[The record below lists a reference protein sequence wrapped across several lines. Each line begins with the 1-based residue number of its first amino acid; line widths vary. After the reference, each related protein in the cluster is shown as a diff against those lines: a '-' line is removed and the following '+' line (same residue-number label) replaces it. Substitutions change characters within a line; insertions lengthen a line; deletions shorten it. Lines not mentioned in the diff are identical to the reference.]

1 MKRAERKVTER
12 ERRGRP
18 ATPAAGPRAP
28 DGAGAPGAAARPDR
42 IAEAFARR
50 RAGGE
55 AALVTY
61 VMAGDPDL
69 ATSRA
74 MALACIEGGADLLEL
89 GIPFSDPIADGPTI
103 QHAAER
109 ALAAGTTTRGVLEV
123 AAAVRARAPSV
134 PIALMGYLNPI
145 LAHGVE
151 PFLDGCAR
159 AGVDALIVP
168 DLLPEEAAELA
179 VPAAARGVKL
189 VFLLA
194 PTSGP
199 ARIEAATRA
208 ATGFLYFVS
217 VTGVTGA
224 RRALPAELGAQVAAV
239 RARSAVP
246 VVVGFG
252 VSTPAQASELAP
264 LADGVVVGSAIV
276 SRIAEGGPRAARAAR
291 VRRFV
296 ASLRR
301 ALKRR

>member
-1 MKRAERKVTER
+1 MTPKPRRAS
-12 ERRGRP
+12 
-18 ATPAAGPRAP
+18 
-28 DGAGAPGAAARPDR
+28 PDR
-42 IAEAFARR
+42 IAATFARC

-69 ATSRA
+69 ATSKA
-74 MALACIEGGADLLEL
+74 MAVACAEGGADLVEL

-109 ALAAGTTTRGVLEV
+109 ALAAGTTTGDVLAV
-123 AAAVRARAPSV
+123 AAHLRARSGV

-145 LAHGVE
+145 LAHGLE
-151 PFLDGCAR
+151 RFARDCER

-168 DLLPEEAAELA
+168 DLLPEESGELA
-179 VPAAARGVKL
+179 PALAAHGVRT

-199 ARIEAATRA
+199 ERIEEAARA
-208 ATGFLYFVS
+208 ASGFLYFVS

-224 RRALPAELGAQVAAV
+224 RRSAPAEIGPQVAAV
-239 RARSAVP
+239 RERSPVP
-246 VVVGFG
+246 VVIGFG
-252 VSTPAQASELAP
+252 VGSPDQARAMGK

-276 SRIAEGGPRAARAAR
+276 QRIARPGSRTARAER

-296 ASLRR
+296 RSLKR
-301 ALKRR
+301 ALR

>member
-1 MKRAERKVTER
+1 M
-12 ERRGRP
+12 
-18 ATPAAGPRAP
+18 TPAPE
-28 DGAGAPGAAARPDR
+28 AARKTGDR
-42 IAEAFARR
+42 IAATFARC
-50 RAGGE
+50 RARGE

-69 ATSRA
+69 ATSKA
-74 MALACIEGGADLLEL
+74 MAAACAEGGADLVEI

-109 ALAAGTTTRGVLEV
+109 ALAARTTTRDVLAV
-123 AAAVRARAPSV
+123 AAHLRARSDV

-151 PFLDGCAR
+151 RFARDCER

-168 DLLPEEAAELA
+168 DLLPEESGEIA
-179 VPAAARGVKL
+179 PALAARGVRT

-194 PTSGP
+194 PTSGRE
-199 ARIEAATRA
+199 RIDSAARA
-208 ATGFLYFVS
+208 ASGFLYFVS

-224 RRALPAELGAQVAAV
+224 RRPDPAEIGPKLAAV
-239 RARSAVP
+239 RAASPVP
-246 VVVGFG
+246 VVIGFG
-252 VSTPAQASELAP
+252 VSAPADARALGK

-276 SRIAEGGPRAARAAR
+276 KRIAEGGSRSARAAR

-296 ASLRR
+296 ASLKR
-301 ALKRR
+301 ALR

>member
-1 MKRAERKVTER
+1 MKTARKLSA
-12 ERRGRP
+12 RP
-18 ATPAAGPRAP
+18 ARPRA
-28 DGAGAPGAAARPDR
+28 APPDR
-42 IAEAFARR
+42 IAAAFGRC
-50 RAGGE
+50 RAAGE

-69 ATSRA
+69 ETSKA
-74 MALACIEGGADLLEL
+74 MAVACAQGGADLVEL

-109 ALAAGTTTRGVLEV
+109 ALAAGTTPRDVLAV
-123 AAAVRARAPSV
+123 AAHLRARSDV

-145 LAHGVE
+145 LAHGVDR
-151 PFLDGCAR
+151 FARDCAR

-168 DLLPEEAAELA
+168 DLLPEEAGEVSAALA
-179 VPAAARGVKL
+179 AHGVRT

-199 ARIEAATRA
+199 ERIEAAARA

-224 RRALPAELGAQVAAV
+224 RKPLPEEIGPLV
-239 RARSAVP
+239 RGIRERSAVP
-246 VVVGFG
+246 VVIGFG
-252 VSTPAQASELAP
+252 VSAPEQARALGP

-276 SRIAEGGPRAARAAR
+276 ERIAQRGTRTARAAR
-291 VRRFV
+291 VSRFV
-296 ASLRR
+296 RSLKR
-301 ALKRR
+301 ALR

>member
-1 MKRAERKVTER
+1 MST
-12 ERRGRP
+12 
-18 ATPAAGPRAP
+18 AP
-28 DGAGAPGAAARPDR
+28 TLPEAPPTTDR
-42 IAEAFARR
+42 ISATFERC
-50 RAGGE
+50 RAAGE

-61 VMAGDPDL
+61 VMAGDPDV
-69 ATSRA
+69 ATSKA
-74 MALACIEGGADLLEL
+74 MVVACAEGGADLVEI

-109 ALAAGTTTRGVLEV
+109 ALAARTTTRDVLAV
-123 AAAVRARAPSV
+123 AAHLRARSGV

-151 PFLDGCAR
+151 RFAKDCEK

-168 DLLPEEAAELA
+168 DLLPEESGEIAPVLAAH
-179 VPAAARGVKL
+179 GVRT

-199 ARIEAATRA
+199 ERIEAAARA
-208 ATGFLYFVS
+208 ASGFLYFVS

-224 RRALPAELGAQVAAV
+224 RKSAPAEIGPQLAAV
-239 RARSAVP
+239 RARSPVP
-246 VVVGFG
+246 VVIGFG
-252 VSTPAQASELAP
+252 VGAPDQARAMGK

-276 SRIAEGGPRAARAAR
+276 QRIAQGGTRAARAGR

-296 ASLRR
+296 ASLKR
-301 ALKRR
+301 ALW

>member
-1 MKRAERKVTER
+1 MKAASTR
-12 ERRGRP
+12 EAP
-18 ATPAAGPRAP
+18 PAA
-28 DGAGAPGAAARPDR
+28 DR
-42 IAEAFARR
+42 IAASFARC
-50 RAGGE
+50 RAKGG

-69 ATSRA
+69 ATSKA
-74 MALACIEGGADLLEL
+74 MAVACAEGGADLVEL

-109 ALAAGTTTRGVLEV
+109 ALAAGTTTRDVLAV
-123 AAAVRARAPSV
+123 AAHLRARSDV

-151 PFLDGCAR
+151 RFARDCER

-168 DLLPEEAAELA
+168 DLLPEESGEISPVL
-179 VPAAARGVKL
+179 AARGVRTG
-189 VFLLA
+189 FLLA

-199 ARIEAATRA
+199 ARIAAAARA
-208 ATGFLYFVS
+208 ASGFLYFVS

-224 RRALPAELGAQVAAV
+224 RKSAPAEVGPRVEAV
-239 RARSAVP
+239 RAASPVP
-246 VVVGFG
+246 VVIGFG
-252 VSTPAQASELAP
+252 VSAPAEARALGR

-276 SRIAEGGPRAARAAR
+276 KRIAEGGSRAARAAR

-296 ASLRR
+296 SSLKR
-301 ALKRR
+301 ALRP